1 MRKKPNQKKKFKKK
15 MFSSTEKKFIL
26 STLGILGLNTLL
38 SYIKPSSFVFY
49 LPELQKDPFNRSRN
63 CIPLNNEKISIFS
76 GNANIPLSED
86 VAKNLGIPL
95 SKSYSSHYA
104 DGECDIRL
112 LESVRGKDCYI
123 IQPTSTPV
131 NENLMELL
139 LTIGTMRRANAK
151 RITAVIPYYGYARA
165 DRKEKKL
172 TPISAADV
180 AKLLEAV
187 GVDRCMCV
195 DLHTGQIQGFFEPS
209 ITVDNLEAVPLM
221 VNYLI
226 RNKMIKDYN
235 KLIIVSPDHGGVY
248 RAKAF
253 AQLLMKKTRTKN
265 IGTTMIIKQRPRP
278 NEVSKMELVGDVKG
292 CDCII
297 VDDMIDTGTT
307 LCLAAKCLKDNGAE
321 NVYSFATHGLF
332 NGMAIDKIHNSVL
345 KKVVVTD
352 TIPENQIKKSKKI
365 ERISI
370 SLLIAEAIRRVQNN
384 ESLTELY
391 E

>member
-1 MRKKPNQKKKFKKK
+1 
-15 MFSSTEKKFIL
+15 MFSTPKYSFIL
-26 STLGILGLNTLL
+26 SSIGLLGINTFL
-38 SYIKPSSFVFY
+38 SYINPPSLPVSFHTR
-49 LPELQKDPFNRSRN
+49 QSDPFLRSKN
-63 CIPLNNEKISIFS
+63 CVPLKSNKICIFS
-76 GNANIPLSED
+76 GNANRPLSEE
-86 VAKNLGIPL
+86 VAKDLGLSL
-95 SKSYSSHYA
+95 SKSISTKYS
-104 DGECDIRL
+104 DGECNIHL

-131 NENLMELL
+131 NESLMELL

-151 RITAVIPYYGYARA
+151 RITAVIPYYGYGRA

-172 TPISAADV
+172 TSISAADV

-209 ITVDNLEAVPLM
+209 IVVDNLEAVPLM
-221 VNYLI
+221 VKYLI
-226 RNKMIKDYN
+226 KKRMIPDYN
-235 KLIIVSPDHGGVY
+235 KLMIVSPDHGGVF

-253 AQLLMKKTRTKN
+253 AKLLMKKSGSKN
-265 IGTTMIIKQRPRP
+265 IGTTMIIKHRSRP
-278 NEVSKMELVGDVKG
+278 NEVDKMDLVGDVKG

-307 LCLAAKCLKDNGAE
+307 LCLAAKCLKDHGAN
-321 NVYSFATHGLF
+321 NVFSFATHGLF
-332 NGMAIDKIHNSVL
+332 NGMAIEKIHNSVV
-345 KKVVVTD
+345 KKVIVTN
-352 TIPENQIKKSKKI
+352 TVPGHEKKSDKI

-370 SLLIAEAIRRVQNN
+370 ALLIAEAIRRIQNN
-384 ESLTELY
+384 ESMTELY

>member
-1 MRKKPNQKKKFKKK
+1 
-15 MFSSTEKKFIL
+15 MFSSPKYTFIL
-26 STLGILGLNTLL
+26 SSLSLFSINTLL
-38 SYIKPSSFVFY
+38 SYINPPSIQSI
-49 LPELQKDPFNRSRN
+49 LSIRQSDPFLRSKN
-63 CIPLNNEKISIFS
+63 CIPLNKSKLLLFS
-76 GNANIPLSED
+76 GNSNRPLSEE
-86 VAKNLGIPL
+86 VAKCLGLNL
-95 SKSYSSHYA
+95 SKSISTHYS
-104 DGECDIRL
+104 DGECNIHL
-112 LESVRGKDCYI
+112 LESVRGKNCYI

-139 LTIGTMRRANAK
+139 LTIGTMRRSNAK
-151 RITAVIPYYGYARA
+151 SITAVIPYYGYGRS

-195 DLHTGQIQGFFEPS
+195 DLHCGQIQGFFEPN
-209 ITVDNLEAVPLM
+209 IAVDNLEAVPLM
-221 VNYLI
+221 VKYLI
-226 RNKMIKDYN
+226 KKNLISDYN
-235 KLIIVSPDHGGVY
+235 KLMIVSPDHGGVY

-253 AQLLMKKTRTKN
+253 AQLLMKKTNAKN

-278 NEVSKMELVGDVKG
+278 NEVSRMDLVGDVKG
-292 CDCII
+292 NDCII

-321 NVYSFATHGLF
+321 NVYCFATHGLF
-332 NGMAIDKIHNSVL
+332 NGMAIEKIQNSVL
-345 KKVVVTD
+345 NKVIVTD
-352 TIPENQIKKSKKI
+352 TIPPPKTKYSEKIK
-365 ERISI
+365 RISVA
-370 SLLIAEAIRRVQNN
+370 LLISEAIRRIQNN

>member
-1 MRKKPNQKKKFKKK
+1 
-15 MFSSTEKKFIL
+15 MFSNPNFKFIL
-26 STLGILGLNTLL
+26 SSLGIIGLNTFLT
-38 SYIKPSSFVFY
+38 YIHAPNIPLIISG
-49 LPELQKDPFNRSRN
+49 LQSDPFIRSRN

-76 GNANIPLSED
+76 GNANIQLSEK
-86 VAKNLGIPL
+86 VAKHLGLTL
-95 SKSYSSHYA
+95 SRSLSTHYA
-104 DGECDIRL
+104 DGECNIRL

-151 RITAVIPYYGYARA
+151 SITAVIPYYGYARS
-165 DRKEKKL
+165 DRIEKKL

-195 DLHTGQIQGFFEPS
+195 DLHCHQIHGFFEPS
-209 ITVDNLEAVPLM
+209 IAVDNLEAVPLM

-226 RNKMIKDYN
+226 KKKMVRDYN
-235 KLIIVSPDHGGVY
+235 KLMIVSPDHGGVY
-248 RAKAF
+248 RANAF
-253 AQLLMKKTRTKN
+253 AQLLMKKTNAKN

-278 NEVSKMELVGDVKG
+278 NEVSRMDLVGDVKG
-292 CDCII
+292 NDCII

-321 NVYSFATHGLF
+321 NVYCFATHGLF
-332 NGMAIDKIHNSVL
+332 NGMAIEKIHNSDL
-345 KKVVVTD
+345 TKVIVTD
-352 TIPENQIKKSKKI
+352 TIPPHKTKYSGKIK
-365 ERISI
+365 RISVA
-370 SLLIAEAIRRVQNN
+370 LLIAEAIRRIQNN

>member
-1 MRKKPNQKKKFKKK
+1 MYSNPNI
-15 MFSSTEKKFIL
+15 KFIL
-26 STLGILGLNTLL
+26 SSLGIIGLNTFLT
-38 SYIKPSSFVFY
+38 YIHAPNIPLIISG
-49 LPELQKDPFNRSRN
+49 LQSDPFIRSRN

-76 GNANIPLSED
+76 GNANIQLSEK
-86 VAKNLGIPL
+86 VAKHLGLTL
-95 SKSYSSHYA
+95 SGSLSTHYA
-104 DGECDIRL
+104 DGECNIRL

-172 TPISAADV
+172 TSISAADV
-180 AKLLEAV
+180 AKLLGAV
-187 GVDRCMCV
+187 GVDRCICV
-195 DLHTGQIQGFFEPS
+195 DLHCSQIQWFFEPS
-209 ITVDNLEAVPLM
+209 IAVDNLEAVPLM

-226 RNKMIKDYN
+226 KKKMVKDYN
-235 KLIIVSPDHGGVY
+235 KLMIVSPDHGGVY

-253 AQLLMKKTRTKN
+253 AQLLMKKTNAKN

-278 NEVSKMELVGDVKG
+278 NEVSRMDLVGDVRG
-292 CDCII
+292 NDCII

-321 NVYSFATHGLF
+321 NVYCFATHGLF
-332 NGMAIDKIHNSVL
+332 NGMAIEKIHNSVL
-345 KKVVVTD
+345 TKVIVTD
-352 TIPENQIKKSKKI
+352 TIPPHKTKYSGKIK
-365 ERISI
+365 RISVA
-370 SLLIAEAIRRVQNN
+370 LLIAEAIRRIQNN

>member
-1 MRKKPNQKKKFKKK
+1 
-15 MFSSTEKKFIL
+15 MFSNPNFKFIL
-26 STLGILGLNTLL
+26 SSLGIIGLNTFLTYVHAPNIPL
-38 SYIKPSSFVFY
+38 IISG
-49 LPELQKDPFNRSRN
+49 LQSDPFIRSRN

-76 GNANIPLSED
+76 GNANIQLSEK
-86 VAKNLGIPL
+86 VAKDLGLTL
-95 SKSYSSHYA
+95 SNSISTHYA
-104 DGECDIRL
+104 DGECNIRL

-151 RITAVIPYYGYARA
+151 RITAVIPYYGYARS
-165 DRKEKKL
+165 DRIEKKL

-187 GVDRCMCV
+187 
-195 DLHTGQIQGFFEPS
+195 
-209 ITVDNLEAVPLM
+209 PLM

-226 RNKMIKDYN
+226 RKKMVKDYN
-235 KLIIVSPDHGGVY
+235 KLMIVSPDHGGVY

-253 AQLLMKKTRTKN
+253 AQLLMKKTNAKN

-278 NEVSKMELVGDVKG
+278 NEVSRMDLVGDVRG
-292 CDCII
+292 NDCII

-321 NVYSFATHGLF
+321 NVYCFATHGLF
-332 NGMAIDKIHNSVL
+332 NGMAIEKIQNSVL
-345 KKVVVTD
+345 NKVIVTD
-352 TIPENQIKKSKKI
+352 TIPPHKTKYSGKIK
-365 ERISI
+365 RISVA
-370 SLLIAEAIRRVQNN
+370 LLIAEAIRRIQNN
-384 ESLTELY
+384 ESLTSLY

>member
-1 MRKKPNQKKKFKKK
+1 
-15 MFSSTEKKFIL
+15 MFSSPKYTFIL
-26 STLGILGLNTLL
+26 SSLSLFGINTLL
-38 SYIKPSSFVFY
+38 SYINPPSIQSI
-49 LPELQKDPFNRSRN
+49 LSIRQSDPFLRSKN
-63 CIPLNNEKISIFS
+63 CIPLNKSKLLLFS
-76 GNANIPLSED
+76 GNSNRPLSEE
-86 VAKNLGIPL
+86 VAKCLGLNL
-95 SKSYSSHYA
+95 SKSISTHYS
-104 DGECDIRL
+104 DGECNIHL
-112 LESVRGKDCYI
+112 LESVRGKNCYI

-151 RITAVIPYYGYARA
+151 SITAVIPYYGYGRS

-187 GVDRCMCV
+187 GIDRCMCV
-195 DLHTGQIQGFFEPS
+195 DLHCGQIQGFFEPN
-209 ITVDNLEAVPLM
+209 IAVDNLEAVPLM
-221 VNYLI
+221 VKYLI
-226 RNKMIKDYN
+226 KKNLISDYN
-235 KLIIVSPDHGGVY
+235 KLMIVSPDHGGVY

-253 AQLLMKKTRTKN
+253 AQLLMKKTNAKN

-278 NEVSKMELVGDVKG
+278 NEVSRMDLVGDVRG
-292 CDCII
+292 NDCII

-321 NVYSFATHGLF
+321 NVYCFATHGLF
-332 NGMAIDKIHNSVL
+332 NGMAIEKIQNSVL
-345 KKVVVTD
+345 NKVIVTD
-352 TIPENQIKKSKKI
+352 TIPPPKTKYSEKIK
-365 ERISI
+365 RISVA
-370 SLLIAEAIRRVQNN
+370 LLISEAIRRIQNN